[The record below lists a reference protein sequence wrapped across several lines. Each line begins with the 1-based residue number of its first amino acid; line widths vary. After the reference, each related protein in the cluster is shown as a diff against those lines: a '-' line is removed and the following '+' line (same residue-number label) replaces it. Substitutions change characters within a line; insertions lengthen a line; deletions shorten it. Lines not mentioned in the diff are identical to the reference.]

1 MSLRRIRERLGGLR
15 GAAGGQQHLSV
26 EEREAMVSDYFQG
39 YVENGNQRWLYAFGH
54 PLVSFRALKNFL
66 RLPRLQAELSDSVGG
81 RAIDFGLCRERP
93 LISTPIHRAAS
104 VLVLPDEPAEYSL
117 GKSKQTLRRK
127 CRAAEKAGVTW
138 SLVTD
143 PVERERLA
151 DLADQRDLSH
161 PRDEYRRDA
170 ATNRS
175 LLVHPLMLAAY
186 AADGRPIFV
195 SFTPTDGEW
204 SLLQYFRT
212 LEDSDE
218 ASNTRYLMTRVLA
231 EHLIERGVR
240 YLADNSSPMG
250 VYSGL
255 RHFQRMLGFRIYRVD
270 RRRARAAVTSSA
282 TTAAG
287 DSHSGRQAVTRG
299 QQSPATPSFAT
310 SVAPGDSAQPK
321 LPGDSVQ
328 RKTEAPGIC
337 FGQALRPCDESGA
350 WAVAGGAAARPQ
362 AHH

>member
-1 MSLRRIRERLGGLR
+1 MSLRRIRERLDGLR
-15 GAAGGQQHLSV
+15 GAAGGQQQPSV
-26 EEREAMVSDYFQG
+26 EEREALVSDYFQG
-39 YVENGNQRWLYAFGH
+39 YVENGNRRWLYALGH
-54 PLVSFRALKNFL
+54 PVVSFRALNHFL
-66 RLPRLQAELSDSVGG
+66 RLPRLEAELSDSVGG

-93 LISTPIHRAAS
+93 LISTPIHTAAS
-104 VLVLPDEPAEYSL
+104 VLVLPDKPEDYSL

-143 PVERERLA
+143 PAERERLA
-151 DLADQRDLSH
+151 DFADQRDLSH
-161 PRDEYRRDA
+161 PREEYRREA

-195 SFTPTDGEW
+195 SFTPTDGRW

-231 EHLIERGVR
+231 EELIRRGVR

-270 RRRARAAVTSSA
+270 RRRVRARAVETPAETPAPAGRRASIVETQGPTAPRSA
-282 TTAAG
+282 L
-287 DSHSGRQAVTRG
+287 
-299 QQSPATPSFAT
+299 
-310 SVAPGDSAQPK
+310 SVASDEPG
-321 LPGDSVQ
+321 
-328 RKTEAPGIC
+328 RKVEAPETQGNR
-337 FGQALRPCDESGA
+337 FDRAVRPCDESAA
-350 WAVAGGAAARPQ
+350 WAVSGGAAASRSG
-362 AHH
+362 AHR